1 MGQGGLSECHPQGDS
16 ALQLWQLVGQHRVGS
31 FPAQTGVENT
41 PLNVCRDSISG
52 IVGKFQS
59 ARAFPSQRALTIECS
74 PMVGLVKAMNL

>member
-1 MGQGGLSECHPQGDS
+1 MSPSGRQHIVAVPASWS
-16 ALQLWQLVGQHRVGS
+16 ASCAIFSS
-31 FPAQTGVENT
+31 FPAQMGIENP

-74 PMVGLVKAMNL
+74 PMVGLVKTMNL

>member
-1 MGQGGLSECHPQGDS
+1 MSVTLRVTAHCSCGS
-16 ALQLWQLVGQHRVGS
+16 WLVSIVCDIS
-31 FPAQTGVENT
+31 FFPAQMGIKNP

-74 PMVGLVKAMNL
+74 PMVGLVKVMNL